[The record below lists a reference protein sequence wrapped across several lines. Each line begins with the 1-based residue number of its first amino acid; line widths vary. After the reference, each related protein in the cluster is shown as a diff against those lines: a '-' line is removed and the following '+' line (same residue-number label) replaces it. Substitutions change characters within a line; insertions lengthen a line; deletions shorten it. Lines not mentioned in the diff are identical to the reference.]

1 MNIEPKEK
9 LLKIINHYG
18 VIPQLKYFQSEIFE
32 LNEAI
37 INREL
42 KETVEY
48 EIPLTEIVG
57 AKDHIAEEI
66 ADVMVMLEQFKNYYE
81 ISSEEI
87 TKIFWNKVDRQ
98 LERIEK
104 ENKTWI

>member
-9 LLKIINHYG
+9 LLKIINYYG
-18 VIPQLKYFQSEIFE
+18 VIPQLKYFQSEVFE

-37 INREL
+37 IKKEIEYKFGETTIKMDENNL
-42 KETVEY
+42 K
-48 EIPLTEIVG
+48 
-57 AKDHIAEEI
+57 HIAEEI

-104 ENKTWI
+104 ENRI